1 MVALISFQICIFF
14 QMQTEINAFPNVNK
28 SKAEVLTSRFV
39 HSFIQWACYDHL
51 LRAQQTRKKKKK
63 KSHREKILQALLCAI
78 TWPWTSSKWLS
89 KRHVKSTRTDQ
100 TLDWFPH
107 PSPKPA
113 PPPVFPISENSD
125 FIFLVVQAQNSADS
139 LHSILYHTPSIYF
152 ESKLSVLPSTYV
164 PNLTISYHPYF

>member
-1 MVALISFQICIFF
+1 MLFPMSTRAKLKFSPPDLSTPLFSEHVIIICCG
-14 QMQTEINAFPNVNK
+14 
-28 SKAEVLTSRFV
+28 LSR
-39 HSFIQWACYDHL
+39 QG
-51 LRAQQTRKKKKK
+51 KKK
-63 KSHREKILQALLCAI
+63 KSHLEKILQALLCAI

-107 PSPKPA
+107 PPPKPA